1 MSKKVL
7 ALLLAF
13 VMIFSLTA
21 CGGSNDEPAADDQ
34 ASTEPVVWKVSMSN
48 DENNFMSVAWKH
60 WGDAV
65 EEATEGRVKLQ
76 WYWSNTLIDSNEGW
90 DNLLAGIADVAD
102 VHRYENNGFVFSEK
116 WKSLTSG
123 VPTDAVVEFSYKLWD
138 EFPEIRDEY
147 KDVQV
152 LAQGYNGGTVY
163 DILTVKKPVETVDDL
178 KGLTIWCEADW
189 NDFLTECGAN
199 PVNTPWS
206 EVYSSLQKNMYDGLM
221 IASET
226 MQSCMFAEVCKY
238 VTEINVAYLM
248 GPGELVNLDSWN
260 KISKEDQETILSL
273 AHIVEDE
280 QMAEF
285 IKAGESAR
293 EFSETNYGVTYI
305 KPTDEAQAEFDECL
319 LNANLKA
326 AKAIDAKGFPA
337 TEVVEKLAEW
347 TKEWNETH

>member
-7 ALLLAF
+7 AFLLAL
-13 VMIFSLTA
+13 VMIFTVAA
-21 CGGSNDEPAADDQ
+21 CGNSGESGTDTEKSAEPI
-34 ASTEPVVWKVSMSN
+34 VWKVSMSN
-48 DENNFMSVAWKH
+48 DEANFMSVAWKH
-60 WGDAV
+60 WGDEV
-65 EEATEGRVKLQ
+65 EKAIEGRVKLQ

-90 DNLLAGIADVAD
+90 DNLLAGVADVAD
-102 VHRYENNGFVFSEK
+102 VHRYANNGFIFSEK

-163 DILTVKKPVETVDDL
+163 DILTVKKPVKTVADL

-189 NDFLTECGAN
+189 NDFLTECGAT
-199 PVNTPWS
+199 PVNTPWA

-248 GPGELVNLDSWN
+248 GPGELCNLDSWN
-260 KISKEDQETILSL
+260 KISKEDQETILGL

-280 QMAEF
+280 QMEEFVKSCDTAKEFAE
-285 IKAGESAR
+285 
-293 EFSETNYGVTYI
+293 TQYGATYI
-305 KPTDEAQAEFDECL
+305 QPTEEAQAEFDQCL
-319 LNANLKA
+319 YNANLKA
-326 AKAIDAKGFPA
+326 AQELDAKGFPA
-337 TEVVEKLAEW
+337 TKVVEKLAEW
-347 TKEWNETH
+347 TKEWNESH